1 MSPPMN
7 LYTQRDF
14 PSMDKAF
21 SFHLGLMLR
30 VMAKNDPEA
39 SAEEQNRLV
48 AGMMANVL
56 SRWDET
62 PLLFRG

>member
-39 SAEEQNRLV
+39 SAEEQNRL
-48 AGMMANVL
+48 ATPWR
-56 SRWDET
+56 RWQDGKRT
-62 PLLFRG
+62 QPVG